1 VIPASTWG
9 RPANPAAPTF
19 IAGAIA
25 LIGGLTIAYMDSRP
39 GYDDTG
45 VAAVLLIAVAA
56 IAAAIAGR
64 RPWLWALLVGI
75 WTPIIEIS
83 SGGSTGS
90 LLALAF
96 AAAGAVVG
104 YLAAR
109 GARSR

>member
-1 VIPASTWG
+1 MIPASIRG
-9 RPANPAAPTF
+9 RPVGPAARSL
-19 IAGAIA
+19 IAGALA
-25 LIGGLTIAYMDSRP
+25 VIGGLAIANIDSRP

-45 VAAVLLIAVAA
+45 VTAVLLISVAA
-56 IAAAIAGR
+56 IAAAIGGT
-64 RPWLWALLVGI
+64 RPWLWAVLVGA
-75 WTPIIEIS
+75 WTPIFEIS

-96 AAAGAVVG
+96 AGAGAAVG

>member
-1 VIPASTWG
+1 MRG
-9 RPANPAAPTF
+9 RPASPAARTL
-19 IAGAIA
+19 IAGALA
-25 LIGGLTIAYMDSRP
+25 VVGGLAIAYMDSRP

-45 VAAVLLIAVAA
+45 VTAILLISVAA
-56 IAAAIAGR
+56 IAAAIGGT
-64 RPWLWALLVGI
+64 RPWLWATLVGA

-96 AAAGAVVG
+96 AGAGAAVG

>member
-1 VIPASTWG
+1 
-9 RPANPAAPTF
+9 
-19 IAGAIA
+19 
-25 LIGGLTIAYMDSRP
+25 MDSRP

-45 VAAVLLIAVAA
+45 VTAVLLISVTAVAA
-56 IAAAIAGR
+56 AIGGT
-64 RPWLWALLVGI
+64 RPWLWAILVGA

-90 LLALAF
+90 LLALVF
-96 AAAGAVVG
+96 AGAGAAIG